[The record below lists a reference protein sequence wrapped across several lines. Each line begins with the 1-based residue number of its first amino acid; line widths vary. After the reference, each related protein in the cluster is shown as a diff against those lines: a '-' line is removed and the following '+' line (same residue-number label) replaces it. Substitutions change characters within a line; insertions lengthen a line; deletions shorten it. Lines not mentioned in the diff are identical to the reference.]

1 MAFYDRV
8 RELGELDKLASRFS
22 TVIVYGPRGVGK
34 SELTRYWIDKRR
46 VTSLYVYAREQRVLV
61 SSVAERALG
70 RGTAARLASIFME
83 AEPGLRTLLKLVEAL
98 QEAVASATRALGR
111 RILYLVLDEFHLLS
125 GYREASEALRDL
137 ESLSAM
143 LVKGEIR
150 GMRVVLTVSEGFF
163 ATTRAISRFRGY
175 GAAYMLVE
183 GLDCSHYMA
192 LLDEYAEK
200 NPSCRGL
207 DRMELVA
214 VTGTAPGY
222 VPEACSYLG
231 DPALRQRYIAGLV
244 AELEQ
249 ALARIA
255 RSLGLGR
262 DEVIE
267 LARRAL
273 AEPVQPLR
281 DPVLAE
287 LGEKLVEDNIAYP
300 VLRGGGIEY
309 RPQLPLYRAVI
320 EETSRRHAESLLGLG
335 IETVIEAA
343 KEVSPCRS

>member
-34 SELTRYWIDKRR
+34 SELTRYWINKRR
-46 VTSLYVYAREQRVLV
+46 VPGLYVYAREQRALV

-70 RGTAARLASIFME
+70 RGIAARLASIFAE
-83 AEPGLRTLLKLVEAL
+83 VEPGLGALLKLVEAL
-98 QEAVASATRALGR
+98 REAIAPATRALSG
-111 RILYLVLDEFHLLS
+111 RILYLVLDEFHLLP

-143 LVKGEIR
+143 LVKGEIK
-150 GMRVVLTVSEGFF
+150 GIHVVLTVSEGFF
-163 ATTRAISRFRGY
+163 ATTRAISRLRGY

-200 NPSCRGL
+200 NPGCRGL
-207 DRMELVA
+207 DRAELVA

-244 AELEQ
+244 AELEH

-255 RSLGLGR
+255 KSLGLGR

-267 LARRAL
+267 LAQRTL

-281 DPVLAE
+281 DPILAE
-287 LGEKLVEDNIAYP
+287 LGEKLVENNIAYP
-300 VLRGGGIEY
+300 VLRGRGIEY
-309 RPQLPLYRAVI
+309 RPQLPIYRAVL
-320 EETSRRHAESLLGLG
+320 EEASRRHAESLLGLG
-335 IETVIEAA
+335 IETVMEAA